1 MVSVRLGPE
10 PTTNSKPIA
19 PGTVV
24 MKEIVPSGFLRELT
38 SLFHSPKSK
47 IVEAPDVLTLIS
59 PSKAGEKVFGIG
71 FQLGIRLRAPVEEN
85 LKQLAAEAVANHPSG
100 VAVR

>member
-1 MVSVRLGPE
+1 MLPNWCVIASQAPAHRSSNTYSCCASLMVSVRLGPE

-24 MKEIVPSGFLRELT
+24 MKEVVLSGFLRELT

-47 IVEAPDVLTLIS
+47 IVEAPDVL
-59 PSKAGEKVFGIG
+59 P
-71 FQLGIRLRAPVEEN
+71 
-85 LKQLAAEAVANHPSG
+85 
-100 VAVR
+100 